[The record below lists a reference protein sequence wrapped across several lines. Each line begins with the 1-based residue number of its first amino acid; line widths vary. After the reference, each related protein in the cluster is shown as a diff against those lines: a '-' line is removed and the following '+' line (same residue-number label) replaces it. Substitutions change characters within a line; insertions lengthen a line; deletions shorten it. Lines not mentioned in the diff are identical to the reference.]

1 MDAQEFLC
9 RGMIDGLAIFRLVI
23 VPRFGGL
30 QDGEQVSCQEEG
42 TGPRRRQQ
50 PR

>member
-9 RGMIDGLAIFRLVI
+9 RGMVDGLAIFLLVI

-30 QDGEQVSCQEEG
+30 QDGEQVSCQG
-42 TGPRRRQQ
+42 KSSGPRRRQQ